1 MNILSEQRPCLSHR
15 EMRQYIGQELSH
27 AQQHELE
34 AHLIDCPLCAM
45 AVEGYERLGNAPQA
59 EMELGNIKQQLK
71 PPPSPKLEVR
81 RLWLHRAA
89 AAVLFLIGLFALLQ
103 YHIAKEPQRLFAQ
116 HFEAAAPD
124 YINMRGVALPNPLA
138 GKLELQQALKF
149 YQAADFEASIPHFD
163 NYLQE
168 QPEDERAQ
176 FLLANALLGA
186 WQPQRAKALLLQ
198 LEGAETLRPE
208 IYWYLA
214 LAHVQLN
221 EPEAAATL
229 LRQLDMPAP
238 YRSKAEELLRAM
250 E

>member
-1 MNILSEQRPCLSHR
+1 MNILFEQRPCLSQR
-15 EMRQYIGQELSH
+15 EMQQYIGQELSH

-34 AHLIDCPLCAM
+34 AHLIDCPLCAT
-45 AVEGYERLGNAPQA
+45 AVEGQERLGNAPQA
-59 EMELGNIKQQLK
+59 ATELANIKQQLK
-71 PPPSPKLEVR
+71 PPQSPKLEAR
-81 RLWLHRAA
+81 RLWLNRAA
-89 AAVLFLIGLFALLQ
+89 AAVLLLVGLFALLQ
-103 YHIAKEPQRLFAQ
+103 YYSAKEPQRLFAQ
-116 HFEAAAPD
+116 HFEAATPD
-124 YINMRGVALPNPLA
+124 YINMRGAAFTNPLA
-138 GKLELQQALKF
+138 DNLELQQALKF

-176 FLLANALLGA
+176 FLLANALLGT

-198 LEGAETLRPE
+198 LEGAEAPRPE
-208 IYWYLA
+208 IYWYLV

-221 EPEAAATL
+221 ELEASATL

-238 YRSKAEELLRAM
+238 YRAKAEELLRAM

>member
-1 MNILSEQRPCLSHR
+1 MNIFFEQRPCLSQR
-15 EMRQYIGQELSH
+15 EMQQYIGQELSH

-34 AHLIDCPLCAM
+34 AHLIGCPLCAT

-59 EMELGNIKQQLK
+59 ETEMSNIKQQLK
-71 PPPSPKLEVR
+71 PPPSPKLKAR
-81 RLWLHRAA
+81 RLWLNRAA
-89 AAVLFLIGLFALLQ
+89 AAVLLLVGLFALLQ
-103 YHIAKEPQRLFAQ
+103 YHSAKEPQRLFAQ

-124 YINMRGVALPNPLA
+124 YISMRGVAFLNPLS
-138 GKLELQQALKF
+138 GKPELQQALKF
-149 YQAADFEASIPHFD
+149 YQAADYEASIPHFD

-198 LEGAETLRPE
+198 LEGADALRPE

-221 EPEAAATL
+221 ELEAAATL
-229 LRQLDMPAP
+229 LQQMDMPTP
-238 YRSKAEELLRAM
+238 YRAKAEDLLRAIT
-250 E
+250 